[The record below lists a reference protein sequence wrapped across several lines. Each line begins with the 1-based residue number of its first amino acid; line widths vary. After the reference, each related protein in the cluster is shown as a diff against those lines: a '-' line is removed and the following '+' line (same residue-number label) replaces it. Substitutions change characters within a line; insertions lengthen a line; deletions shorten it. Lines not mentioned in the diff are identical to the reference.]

1 MPERID
7 AKPAV
12 ALVGG
17 ALLLVSLF
25 MTWYQVPAT
34 PPAIGKVDVGN
45 AWRVFE
51 SLDLVLA
58 AVGVASLYGAWE
70 QLTGHYRFG
79 ESWLLP
85 ASLVALIVV
94 ASQIIDPPATA
105 GLNPS
110 IAAGAWLA
118 LGGSAAMFIAGVLG
132 MASVSLTVEMD
143 SSSGGGGGATSR
155 RRAPQDA

>member
-7 AKPAV
+7 ARPAV
-12 ALVGG
+12 ALLGG
-17 ALLLVSLF
+17 GLLLISLF

-34 PPAIGKVDVGN
+34 PPAIGEVDVGN
-45 AWRVFE
+45 AWHVFE

-58 AVGVASLYGAWE
+58 AVGVAALYGAWE
-70 QLTGHYRFG
+70 QLTGHHRFG
-79 ESWLLP
+79 EGWLLP
-85 ASLVALIVV
+85 ASLVALVVV
-94 ASQIIDPPATA
+94 ASQIIDPPLAA

-110 IAAGAWLA
+110 AATGAWLA
-118 LGGSAAMFIAGVLG
+118 LGGSGAMFVAGILG

-143 SSSGGGGGATSR
+143 SRSGGATSSR

>member
-7 AKPAV
+7 ARPAV

-17 ALLLVSLF
+17 ALLLISLF
-25 MTWYQVPAT
+25 MTWFQVPAT
-34 PPAIGKVDVGN
+34 PPAVGKVDVGN
-45 AWRVFE
+45 AWHVFE

-70 QLTGHYRFG
+70 QLTGHHRFG
-79 ESWLLP
+79 EGWLLP
-85 ASLVALIVV
+85 ASLVALVV
-94 ASQIIDPPATA
+94 VGSQIIDPPATA

-110 IAAGAWLA
+110 VAAGAWLA
-118 LGGSAAMFIAGVLG
+118 LGGSAAMLVAGLLG

-143 SSSGGGGGATSR
+143 SARSGGGTTSR